1 MNRSTL
7 VFVGFFLS
15 LLGELL
21 SVAGIV
27 ITSQLMP
34 QNDPVA
40 KSLSGAFIGLML
52 IMFGIIIALYRISE
66 RE

>member
-52 IMFGIIIALYRISE
+52 ILFGIIIALYRISE